1 MTNNKLLETYLDNL
15 LTFQALYTAA
25 VFRLPRD
32 PVNEAKLVA
41 QLKDQKTLIC
51 RRFSR
56 NDKD

>member
-1 MTNNKLLETYLDNL
+1 MTDNKLLETYLDNL

-32 PVNEAKLVA
+32 PDHEAKLVA
-41 QLKDQKTLIC
+41 QIKDQKTLIC

-56 NDKD
+56 NDKY

>member
-1 MTNNKLLETYLDNL
+1 MTDNKLLETYLDNL
-15 LTFQALYTAA
+15 LTLQALYTAA

-32 PVNEAKLVA
+32 PTKEAKLVA
-41 QLKDQKTLIC
+41 QIKDQKTLIC

>member
-1 MTNNKLLETYLDNL
+1 MTDNKLLETYLDSL
-15 LTFQALYTAA
+15 LAFQALYTAA

-32 PVNEAKLVA
+32 LVNEDKLMA